1 MTPLR
6 SILQMLRSC
15 LDGLDEAGVRQV
27 PVAIPFRATT
37 APTPTRAAERPPAP
51 VAAPAPPAATPPPRP
66 QPVAPPAAP
75 PPPPRPVRRIL
86 ALRCIRLSE
95 CGDKVP
101 SDATAILVL
110 CDHDELMERNRVLL
124 LEMLKAIGYGVDGD
138 PQPLAQPPELAG
150 KAARILCLGN
160 PALLAL
166 DPHGMDLGIV
176 RGMWQQTPWG
186 RMIASYPPSYLHD
199 NPPGKKAIWLDLQ
212 NLLKDLKLDLP
223 PRTR

>member
-1 MTPLR
+1 MTPIR
-6 SILQMLRSC
+6 SILQTLRSC
-15 LDGLDEAGVRQV
+15 LDALDEAGQRQI
-27 PVAIPFRATT
+27 PVTIPFRATT

-51 VAAPAPPAATPPPRP
+51 APPAPPRP
-66 QPVAPPAAP
+66 QPVAPP

-110 CDHDELMERNRVLL
+110 CDHDEMMERNRVLL
-124 LEMLKAIGYGVDGD
+124 LDMLKAIGYQMDGEAK
-138 PQPLAQPPELAG
+138 PLAQPSELAG
-150 KAARILCLGN
+150 RGVRILCLGN

-186 RMIASYPPSYLHD
+186 RMIASHPPSYLHD

-212 NLLKDLKLDLP
+212 SLLKDLKLELP